1 MVESIVWLIPLL
13 PLVAA
18 LLIVIGYI
26 QGSNRGEAGE
36 RLTSR
41 ISVAAVSISLLLVLL
56 LDIGALMTLSVP
68 GQVDLGR
75 WFASGDYQLRISFYL
90 DLFGLVM
97 ASVVAL
103 ISLLMLRFSVN
114 YMHRESGFQRFFIVM
129 NLFVSGMLLIV
140 MAGSAT
146 FTFVGWELAGIS
158 SYLLIAYAFE
168 RPTATANATRA
179 FVTNRIGDV
188 ALISAIFLSFSWFGS
203 VEWSSLFAGSS
214 ELSTLQADVLAG
226 TFLVAAL
233 AKSAQLPFSPWI
245 ARALEG
251 PTPSSA
257 IFYGSLMSHAGIFLV
272 IRLQPLFEQAPGLMV
287 LMLLLGLLT
296 ALYGFLGSLVQT
308 DVKSALIFS
317 CTGQVGLMFL
327 ACGLGWFE
335 LAAWHLVIH
344 AIWRAYQFLHAP
356 ALLQLVS
363 RPARPAAAWLRRHNR
378 LYIAV
383 LQRFWLD
390 HLIDWLLVKPTNSL
404 SRDIDNFDEQVV
416 TRLLGMPTQGD
427 TVSTLSEWEQRRRQE
442 GAFDDAI
449 GQGRGLVGRFME
461 RVASALHWFEEQL
474 ILKGGGDGLMK
485 LLELVGNYLLLIDQ
499 LLSRPRYLL
508 LLIMATIVVI
518 L

>member
-26 QGSNRGEAGE
+26 HGSNRGERGE
-36 RLTSR
+36 RVTARL
-41 ISVAAVSISLLLVLL
+41 SVAAVSVALLLVLL
-56 LDIGALMTLSVP
+56 LDIGALIAWSAP
-68 GQVDLGR
+68 GQIDLAR
-75 WFASGDYQLRISFYL
+75 WFASGNYQLRISFHL

-97 ASVVAL
+97 TSLVAL

-114 YMHRESGFQRFFIVM
+114 YMHREAGFQRFFLIM
-129 NLFVSGMLLIV
+129 NLFVGGMLLIV

-146 FTFVGWELAGIS
+146 LLFVGWELAGVS
-158 SYLLIAYAFE
+158 SYLLIAYAFD

-179 FVTNRIGDV
+179 FVTNRIGDA
-188 ALISAIFLSFSWFGS
+188 ALISAIALSFSWFGS
-203 VEWSSLFAGSS
+203 VEWERLFAGSA
-214 ELSTLQADVLAG
+214 ELSTIQADILAAA
-226 TFLVAAL
+226 FLVAAL

-272 IRLQPLFEQAPGLMV
+272 IRLEPLFQEAPGLLLIMQ
-287 LMLLLGLLT
+287 LLGLLT
-296 ALYGFLGSLVQT
+296 ALYGYLGSLVQT
-308 DVKSALIFS
+308 DIKSALIFS
-317 CTGQVGLMFL
+317 STGQVGLMFL

-344 AIWRAYQFLHAP
+344 AIWRAYQFLQAP
-356 ALLQLVS
+356 ALLHLVN

-404 SRDIDNFDEQVV
+404 SRDSDNFDEQVV
-416 TRLLGMPTQGD
+416 TRLLGMPTQGS
-427 TVSTLSEWEQRRRQE
+427 TVSTLSEWEQRRRQ
-442 GAFDDAI
+442 GGVSDGAI
-449 GQGRGLVGRFME
+449 GQGRGVAGVLME
-461 RVASALHWFEEQL
+461 RVASALHWFEEHL
-474 ILKGGGDGLMK
+474 ILKGGGEGLMK
-485 LLELVGNYLLLIDQ
+485 LLGLVGGYLQLIDH

-508 LLIMATIVVI
+508 LIVMATIVVI